1 MSVERTSDVIV
12 VGAGLSGLVAARR
25 LRAAGL
31 SVQILEAQER
41 IGGRIVDFESVCGE
55 RFSLGGDWFGAGET
69 RFHQLLAE
77 LGLDYLPVPSRG
89 RMLVRLMEHTAA
101 YEETDGKWL
110 APLLL
115 PATLVSAELESAFA
129 RIADLAEYI
138 SPTTPADVAALYD
151 AQTLET
157 WCHEQIEDEG
167 QRRLFALVVKNE
179 TGRELRETSLLTYL
193 FLYRSSVARLED
205 ALVVRGGTCRVIEQL
220 AQPLQPYIALNAPV
234 GRIEQ
239 RVDAVDVLAGGKRYR
254 AKEVILALSPAVV
267 NQISFDPPLPAA
279 KRHLYGAMQM
289 GNIIKCVITYPSA
302 FWYAEGL
309 SGGIVSDQGPLAS
322 VLNCGFQQQCGALI
336 GYILGDEAVRWSKR
350 PQSERRNAVLQQLAS
365 FVGAPALEP
374 LEYRDVNWLETP
386 YIGGAYYASPAPGA
400 KVSFGKTLGEP
411 VGRIHWSGT
420 ETSPEWLGT
429 LEGAVRAGE
438 RAARE
443 LITREH
449 E

>member
-1 MSVERTSDVIV
+1 MSATRTSDVIV

-25 LRAAGL
+25 LLAAGL
-31 SVQILEAQER
+31 SVQILEAQDR
-41 IGGRIVDFESVCGE
+41 IGGRILDFESVCGA

-69 RFHQLLAE
+69 RFHHLLEE

-89 RMLVRLMEHTAA
+89 RMLVRLMGRTAA
-101 YEETDGKWL
+101 YDETDAKWL

-115 PATLVSAELESAFA
+115 PAALVSEELAGAFA
-129 RIADLAEYI
+129 RIAALAEEI
-138 SPTTPADVAALYD
+138 FPTTPAEVAAHYD
-151 AQTLET
+151 SRTLES
-157 WCHEQIEDEG
+157 WCQEQIADEA

-179 TGRELRETSLLTYL
+179 TGRELRDTSLLTYL

-205 ALVVRGGTCRVIEQL
+205 ALVVRGGSYRVIEEL
-220 AQPLQPYIALNAPV
+220 AKPLQPFLALNAPV
-234 GRIEQ
+234 ERIAQ
-239 RVDAVDVLAGGKRYR
+239 RADGVDLLAGGERYR

-267 NQISFDPPLPAA
+267 HRIRFDPPLPAA

-289 GNIIKCVITYPSA
+289 GHIIKCVITYPSA

-309 SGGIVSDQGPLAS
+309 SGGIVSDEGPLAS

-336 GYILGDEAVRWSKR
+336 GYILGDEAVQWSKR
-350 PQSERRNAVLQQLAS
+350 SQSERRNAVVQQLVS
-365 FVGAPALEP
+365 FLGAPALDP

-400 KVSFGKTLGEP
+400 QGFYGKALRET
-411 VGRIHWSGT
+411 VGGIHWSGT

-438 RAARE
+438 RVAKEILRKQ
-443 LITREH
+443 
-449 E
+449 